1 MLSVLVLLLVVAAA
15 SFAYR
20 AFWMLRA
27 RPSSRYVGSRFV
39 ARSGAMCCCAC
50 CAWPRWCWS
59 ACWWAAWAARCDRPS
74 SFRFR
79 PVGVSGG
86 LSSCVWA

>member
-27 RPSSRYVGSRFV
+27 RPS
-39 ARSGAMCCCAC
+39 
-50 CAWPRWCWS
+50 
-59 ACWWAAWAARCDRPS
+59 
-74 SFRFR
+74 
-79 PVGVSGG
+79 VSYTH
-86 LSSCVWA
+86 LTLPTICSV

>member
-27 RPSSRYVGSRFV
+27 RPSS
-39 ARSGAMCCCAC
+39 
-50 CAWPRWCWS
+50 
-59 ACWWAAWAARCDRPS
+59 
-74 SFRFR
+74 FRFR

>member
-27 RPSSRYVGSRFV
+27 RPSSRYVGSRFRDEVV
-39 ARSGAMCCCAC
+39 AMSRRQRRRAFWGNVLL
-50 CAWPRWCWS
+50 
-59 ACWWAAWAARCDRPS
+59 CDRPS

>member
-27 RPSSRYVGSRFV
+27 RPSSRYVG
-39 ARSGAMCCCAC
+39 GAVSVT
-50 CAWPRWCWS
+50 RWW
-59 ACWWAAWAARCDRPS
+59 R
-74 SFRFR
+74 
-79 PVGVSGG
+79 
-86 LSSCVWA
+86 

>member
-27 RPSSRYVGSRFV
+27 RPVV
-39 ARSGAMCCCAC
+39 
-50 CAWPRWCWS
+50 
-59 ACWWAAWAARCDRPS
+59 
-74 SFRFR
+74 
-79 PVGVSGG
+79 PVCGEPFP
-86 LSSCVWA
+86 

>member
-27 RPSSRYVGSRFV
+27 RPSSRYVGSRFRRQRRRAFWGNVLLCVLCV
-39 ARSGAMCCCAC
+39 AAMVL
-50 CAWPRWCWS
+50 
-59 ACWWAAWAARCDRPS
+59 
-74 SFRFR
+74 
-79 PVGVSGG
+79 VGVLVGG
-86 LSSCVWA
+86 MGGSV